1 MNAEAFRALRNR
13 NYRLF
18 FAGQSLS
25 LLGTWMQK
33 TAVSWVVYAQTHS
46 KLMLGVTVFATLFPS
61 ALFSLLGGVVSD
73 RYARYRVLL
82 ATQVLSLAQAAL
94 LALAVF
100 FDKQDAVWEIIAL
113 SAVLGIINAF
123 DVPARQ
129 SLVYELVAD
138 KQDLPN
144 AVALNSTMLNLSKL
158 LGPAVAG
165 FAIERL
171 GAAACFGL
179 NALSFVAVI
188 GSLLALRLPA
198 FVPKPRPQ
206 PVLAELAEGFRY
218 VRDTPAIQFII
229 LSIGLVAL
237 LVLPFTTL
245 MPVFAKDVFHG
256 TAATFGLL
264 DGAIGLGGLAAALYL
279 TALPP
284 DTDLDRV
291 ITANAFV
298 LGAALLL
305 FAYTPWYWL
314 ALAFLVVGAF
324 GMMAQTT
331 LSITL
336 LQTTVRPAMRGRVI
350 GLYVLVYTSALPL
363 GSLAVG
369 AVSQRVG
376 VRATVLAEG
385 GLALLIGLLYRRNLR
400 QTQAAAR
407 VAPALLPAA
416 QVTQA
421 AQTIRAVQT

>member
-1 MNAEAFRALRNR
+1 MKLEAPRAFRSRNS
-13 NYRLF
+13 RLF

-46 KLMLGVTVFATLFPS
+46 KFMLGVSVFATLFPS
-61 ALFSLLGGVVSD
+61 AVFSLLGGVVSD
-73 RYARYRVLL
+73 RYSRYRVLL
-82 ATQVLSLAQAAL
+82 ATQILSMAQAAL
-94 LALAVF
+94 LALAVYL
-100 FDKQDAVWEIIAL
+100 DQQDAVWAIIGL

-129 SLVYELVAD
+129 SLVYELVED
-138 KQDLPN
+138 KQDVSN

-179 NALSFVAVI
+179 NAFSFVAVI
-188 GSLLALRLPA
+188 GSLLAMRLPA
-198 FVPKPRPQ
+198 FVAQPNPRPI
-206 PVLAELAEGFRY
+206 LDELTEGFRY
-218 VRDTPAIQFII
+218 VRDTPNIRFII
-229 LSIGLVAL
+229 LTSGLVAL

-245 MPVFAKDVFHG
+245 MPVYAKDIFRG
-256 TAATFGLL
+256 TATTFGIL
-264 DGAIGLGGLAAALYL
+264 DGAIGLGGFAAALYL
-279 TALPP
+279 TSLPP
-284 DTDLDRV
+284 TADLNWV
-291 ITANAFV
+291 ITVNSFV
-298 LGAALLL
+298 LGAGLLV

-331 LSITL
+331 LNVTL
-336 LQTTVRPAMRGRVI
+336 LQTTVLPAMRGRAI
-350 GLYVLVYTSALPL
+350 SLYVLVYTTALPL
-363 GSLAVG
+363 GSLVVG

-385 GLALLIGLLYRRNLR
+385 GLALLIGLLYLRNWR
-400 QTQAAAR
+400 QNQAAA
-407 VAPALLPAA
+407 PTPLPAA
-416 QVTQA
+416 Q
-421 AQTIRAVQT
+421 AV

>member
-1 MNAEAFRALRNR
+1 MNSDAFRALRNR
-13 NYRLF
+13 NFRLF
-18 FAGQSLS
+18 FAGQSVS

-46 KLMLGVTVFATLFPS
+46 KFMLGVSVFATLFPS
-61 ALFSLLGGVVSD
+61 ALFSLLGGVVTD

-82 ATQVLSLAQAAL
+82 ATQVLSLVQAAL

-100 FDKQDAVWEIIAL
+100 FDKQDAVWEIIGL

-129 SLVYELVAD
+129 SLVYELMAD

-144 AVALNSTMLNLSKL
+144 AVALNSTMMNLSKL

-206 PVLAELAEGFRY
+206 ALRDELADGLRY
-218 VRDTPAIQFII
+218 VRDTPAIRFIL
-229 LSIGLVAL
+229 LSIGLMAL

-264 DGAIGLGGLAAALYL
+264 DGAMGLGGFAAALYL
-279 TALPP
+279 TSLPP
-284 DTDLDRV
+284 GADLNRV
-291 ITANAFV
+291 MTTNAFV
-298 LGAALLL
+298 LGVGLLL
-305 FAYTPWYWL
+305 FAYTPYYWL
-314 ALAFLVVGAF
+314 ALAFLVGSSF
-324 GMMAQTT
+324 GMMVQTT
-331 LSITL
+331 LNVTL
-336 LQTTVRPAMRGRVI
+336 LQTTVQPAMRGRVI
-350 GLYVLVYTSALPL
+350 SLYVLMYTGALPL
-363 GSLAVG
+363 GSLVVG
-369 AVSQRVG
+369 TVSQRVG

-385 GLALLIGLLYRRNLR
+385 VLALLIGLLYLRNLR
-400 QTQAAAR
+400 QTRAAA
-407 VAPALLPAA
+407 PAA
-416 QVTQA
+416 PTPLLASQAVEATQA
-421 AQTIRAVQT
+421 VRA

>member
-1 MNAEAFRALRNR
+1 MKSDAFRALRNR

-18 FAGQSLS
+18 FAGQSVS

-46 KLMLGVTVFATLFPS
+46 KFMLGVSVFATLFPS
-61 ALFSLLGGVVSD
+61 ALFSLLGGVVTD

-100 FDKQDAVWEIIAL
+100 FDQHDAVWEIIGL
-113 SAVLGIINAF
+113 SAVLGVINAF

-144 AVALNSTMLNLSKL
+144 AVALNSTMMNLSKL

-198 FVPKPRPQ
+198 FVPQPRPQ
-206 PVLAELAEGFRY
+206 PLREELADGLRY
-218 VRDTPAIQFII
+218 VRDTPAIRFIL
-229 LSIGLVAL
+229 LSIGLAAL
-237 LVLPFTTL
+237 LVLPFATL

-264 DGAIGLGGLAAALYL
+264 DGAMGLGGFAAALYL

-284 DTDLDRV
+284 GTDLNRV
-291 ITANAFV
+291 MTTNAFV
-298 LGAALLL
+298 LGGGLLL
-305 FAYTPWYWL
+305 FACTPCYWL
-314 ALAFLVVGAF
+314 ALAFLVGSSF
-324 GMMAQTT
+324 GMMVQTT
-331 LSITL
+331 LNVTL
-336 LQTTVRPAMRGRVI
+336 LQTTVQPAMRGRVI
-350 GLYVLVYTSALPL
+350 SLYVLMYTGALPL

-385 GLALLIGLLYRRNLR
+385 VLALLIGLLYLRNLR
-400 QTQAAAR
+400 QAR
-407 VAPALLPAA
+407 TAAPAAPTPLPAA
-416 QVTQA
+416 QA
-421 AQTIRAVQT
+421 AQVVRA

>member
-1 MNAEAFRALRNR
+1 MKSDAFRALRNR

-46 KLMLGVTVFATLFPS
+46 KFMLGVSVFATLFPS
-61 ALFSLLGGVVSD
+61 ALFSLLGGVVTD

-82 ATQVLSLAQAAL
+82 ATQVLSLVQAAL

-100 FDKQDAVWEIIAL
+100 FDKQDAVWEIIGL

-158 LGPAVAG
+158 LGPALAG

-206 PVLAELAEGFRY
+206 PVLAELADGFRY
-218 VRDTPAIQFII
+218 VRDTPGIQFIL

-237 LVLPFTTL
+237 LVLPFATL

-264 DGAIGLGGLAAALYL
+264 DGAMGLGGLAAALYL
-279 TALPP
+279 TSLPP
-284 DTDLDRV
+284 GTDLNRV
-291 ITANAFV
+291 MTTNAFV
-298 LGAALLL
+298 LGVGLLL
-305 FAYTPWYWL
+305 FACTPWYWL

-324 GMMAQTT
+324 GMMVQTT
-331 LSITL
+331 LNVTL
-336 LQTTVRPAMRGRVI
+336 LQTTVQPAMRGRVI
-350 GLYVLVYTSALPL
+350 SLYVLMYTGALPL

-385 GLALLIGLLYRRNLR
+385 VLALLIGLLYLRNLR
-400 QTQAAAR
+400 QT
-407 VAPALLPAA
+407 PAA
-416 QVTQA
+416 VPTPQPAAPTPLPVAQA
-421 AQTIRAVQT
+421 V

>member
-1 MNAEAFRALRNR
+1 MKPEAFRAFRSRNF
-13 NYRLF
+13 RLF

-46 KLMLGVTVFATLFPS
+46 KLMLGVSVFATLFPS

-73 RYARYRVLL
+73 RYSRYRVLL
-82 ATQVLSLAQAAL
+82 ATQVLSMAQAAL

-100 FDKQDAVWEIIAL
+100 RNQQDAVWAIISL
-113 SAVLGIINAF
+113 SAVLGVINAF

-129 SLVYELVAD
+129 SLVYELVDD
-138 KQDLPN
+138 KQDVPN
-144 AVALNSTMLNLSKL
+144 AVAFNSTMLNLSKL

-188 GSLLALRLPA
+188 GSLLAMRLPA
-198 FVPKPRPQ
+198 FVAQPRTQ
-206 PVLAELAEGFRY
+206 PILGELTDGFRY
-218 VRDTPAIQFII
+218 VRDTPGIRFII
-229 LSIGLVAL
+229 TTIGLLAL

-245 MPVFAKDVFHG
+245 MPVFAKDIFRG
-256 TAATFGLL
+256 TAATFGIL
-264 DGAIGLGGLAAALYL
+264 DGAIGLGGFAAALYL
-279 TALPP
+279 TSLPP
-284 DTDLDRV
+284 GTDLNRV
-291 ITANAFV
+291 ITANSFV
-298 LGAALLL
+298 LGVGLLL

-331 LSITL
+331 LNVTL
-336 LQTTVRPAMRGRVI
+336 MQTTVRPAMRGRVI
-350 GLYVLVYTSALPL
+350 SLYVLVYTSALPL

-385 GLALLIGLLYRRNLR
+385 GLALLIGLLYLRNLR
-400 QTQAAAR
+400 QTQA
-407 VAPALLPAA
+407 VAPAAPTPLPAA
-416 QVTQA
+416 Q
-421 AQTIRAVQT
+421 AV

>member
-198 FVPKPRPQ
+198 FVARPRPQ
-206 PVLAELAEGFRY
+206 PVLEELAEGFRY
-218 VRDTPAIQFII
+218 VRDTPAIRFVI

-284 DTDLDRV
+284 GTDLDRV

-298 LGAALLL
+298 LGAGLLL

-407 VAPALLPAA
+407 VTPALLPAA

>member
-1 MNAEAFRALRNR
+1 MKSEAFRALRNR
-13 NYRLF
+13 NFRLF

-46 KLMLGVTVFATLFPS
+46 KLMLGVSVFATLFPS
-61 ALFSLLGGVVSD
+61 ALFSLLGGVVTD

-100 FDKQDAVWEIIAL
+100 FDKQDAVWEIIGL

-144 AVALNSTMLNLSKL
+144 AVALNSTMVNLSKL

-206 PVLAELAEGFRY
+206 ALRDELADGLRY
-218 VRDTPAIQFII
+218 VRDTPAIRFIL
-229 LSIGLVAL
+229 LSIGLMAL
-237 LVLPFTTL
+237 LVLPFATL

-264 DGAIGLGGLAAALYL
+264 DGAMGLGGFAAALYL
-279 TALPP
+279 TSLPP
-284 DTDLDRV
+284 GTDLNRV
-291 ITANAFV
+291 MTIGAFV
-298 LGAALLL
+298 LGVGLLL

-314 ALAFLVVGAF
+314 ALAFLVGSSF
-324 GMMAQTT
+324 GMMVQNT
-331 LSITL
+331 LNVTL
-336 LQTTVRPAMRGRVI
+336 LQTTVQPAMRGRVI
-350 GLYVLVYTSALPL
+350 SLYVLMYTGALPL

-385 GLALLIGLLYRRNLR
+385 GLALLIGLLYLRNLR
-400 QTQAAAR
+400 QTRAAAPAAPTPLPVAQAA
-407 VAPALLPAA
+407 
-416 QVTQA
+416 
-421 AQTIRAVQT
+421 